1 MRTQQPKQREG
12 WRCRREQ
19 YLRESGCQVELV
31 KEGYASADSTNWTVI
46 VAGRARGPL
55 DRDRGARL
63 FLVKESVS
71 MFALSAKKAVDQQ
84 REDGAA
90 QKRSRT
96 GSP

>member
-1 MRTQQPKQREG
+1 M
-12 WRCRREQ
+12 
-19 YLRESGCQVELV
+19 V
-31 KEGYASADSTNWTVI
+31 KEGYAFADSTNWTVI
-46 VAGRARGPL
+46 VGGRARGPL
-55 DRDRGARL
+55 DRDRGTRL

-71 MFALSAKKAVDQQ
+71 MLALSAKKAVDQQ